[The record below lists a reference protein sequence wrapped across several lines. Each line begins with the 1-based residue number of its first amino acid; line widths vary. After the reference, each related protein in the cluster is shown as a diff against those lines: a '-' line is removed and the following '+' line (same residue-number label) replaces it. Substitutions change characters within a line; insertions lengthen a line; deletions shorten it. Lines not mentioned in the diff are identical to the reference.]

1 MKRHVSFM
9 NDDPIEILIMVI
21 LLLSIVSTN
30 RFPRT
35 NSITRFV
42 LVLLSVV
49 CAYYIASVLRYSDIA
64 VIFEQFMASFA
75 FSIGSTLLVML
86 VVIAFLAGI
95 GITTIGPG
103 GIFLTIALYA
113 LTPLSPGTI
122 AGTAQTTFVATGI
135 VGTVAYVKSG
145 ELTSD
150 TNMTVTVVLSVT
162 SIVGALAGALVNAY
176 VSRALFGLLLG
187 ILASFT
193 GLVIL
198 YRERRGFM
206 PIRSLDPETMDG
218 RLWLA
223 VLGFVLGGF
232 SGMLGVGGPVLAV
245 PALVLV
251 GVPMLYAIA
260 VAQVQSIFIAIFA
273 SLGYFAQ
280 GAVSLPLAALIG
292 IPLVGGCVLG
302 WRVAHLVD
310 PNRLKVA
317 LGGVLLLVGP
327 YLAL

>member
-1 MKRHVSFM
+1 M
-9 NDDPIEILIMVI
+9 NTNQ
-21 LLLSIVSTN
+21 LLQRVKAG
-30 RFPRT
+30 
-35 NSITRFV
+35 RFV
-42 LVLLSVV
+42 LLVLGIILASYGISLFGSDLTRQVV
-49 CAYYIASVLRYSDIA
+49 S
-64 VIFEQFMASFA
+64 SFPVGPA
-75 FSIGSTLLVML
+75 TVAAL
-86 VVIAFLAGI
+86 VVIAFFAGI

-122 AGTAQTTFVATGI
+122 AGTAQTAFVMTGL
-135 VGTVAYVKSG
+135 VGTVMYVKSG
-145 ELTSD
+145 ELVHEANLS
-150 TNMTVTVVLSVT
+150 VTAVLSVT
-162 SIVGALAGALVNAY
+162 SVVGALCGALVNAH

-187 ILASFT
+187 MLAGLT

-206 PIRSLDPETMDG
+206 PLRAFDAETTGG
-218 RLWLA
+218 RLRFA
-223 VLGFVLGGF
+223 GLGFALGGF
-232 SGMLGVGGPVLAV
+232 SGLLGVGGPVLAV

-251 GVPMLYAIA
+251 GVGMLHAIA

-273 SLGYFAQ
+273 SLGYVAQ
-280 GAVSLPLAALIG
+280 GTVSLPLAI
-292 IPLVGGCVLG
+292 LVGLPLIVGVVAG

-317 LGGVLLLVGP
+317 LGGVLCLVGP